1 MYCHPERS
9 EGSVVAAKC
18 RTLASLGMT
27 KSGGHR
33 RTPLLN
39 RINKGVMNLGAA
51 PADWGHL
58 SICIFW
64 RIEGIFVKIFRLL
77 IPFFSLSV
85 AAAQPSLQP
94 PAALTLPLREG
105 WTVQSSAKVTATGEA
120 ISGAAFKTAFN
131 T

>member
-1 MYCHPERS
+1 
-9 EGSVVAAKC
+9 
-18 RTLASLGMT
+18 
-27 KSGGHR
+27 
-33 RTPLLN
+33 
-39 RINKGVMNLGAA
+39 NLGAA

-77 IPFFSLSV
+77 IPFFSLAV

-131 T
+131 TNDWIQADVPTTVVAAQVKSGLL